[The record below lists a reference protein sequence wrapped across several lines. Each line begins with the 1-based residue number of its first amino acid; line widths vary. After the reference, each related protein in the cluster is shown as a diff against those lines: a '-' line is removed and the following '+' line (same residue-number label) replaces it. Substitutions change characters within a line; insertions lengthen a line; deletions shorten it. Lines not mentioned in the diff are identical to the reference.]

1 MELLADLTVWKSK
14 VQSDLMPGLLDILLR
29 IGEALYQFCTC
40 IFSPL
45 GIVGFCRHA
54 FGVFDLKR
62 INVPMDARL
71 AKRKMIGLA
80 IDSDERQKI
89 RVMVAYV
96 DAMTQV
102 DEGSHPFNNADSVLK
117 DVFGNGDNF
126 LPILEDMRLVHYIK
140 LRR

>member
-71 AKRKMIGLA
+71 AKRKVIGLA
-80 IDSDERQKI
+80 IDPNERNKI
-89 RVMVAYV
+89 RVMVIYT
-96 DAMTQV
+96 DAMTQI
-102 DEGSHPFNNADSVLK
+102 EKGSRALDNTDSVLK
-117 DVFGNGDNF
+117 DVPGNGND
-126 LPILEDMRLVHYIK
+126 LLAILENFG
-140 LRR
+140 